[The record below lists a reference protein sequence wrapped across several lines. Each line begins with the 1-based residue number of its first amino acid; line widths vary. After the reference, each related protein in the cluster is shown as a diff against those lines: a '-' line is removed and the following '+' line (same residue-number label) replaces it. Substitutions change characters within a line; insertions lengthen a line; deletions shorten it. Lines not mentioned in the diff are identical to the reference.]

1 MTHTLRNSI
10 DTWAFQAAGTSVYVT
25 QTRRHY
31 TTPGGRSIQD
41 PLMTQCDYPI
51 QEARHLWPLR
61 TRTGAKL
68 VAA

>member
-25 QTRRHY
+25 QTRRNY
-31 TTPGGRSIQD
+31 ITPGGRSIQD
-41 PLMTQCDYPI
+41 QVMTQCDYTI
-51 QEARHLWPLR
+51 QEARELWTLL
-61 TRTGAKL
+61 TSTGAQL